1 MLDVDAGHAWAPV
14 ASGYSARP
22 WRALPSRL
30 SRPGGNLI
38 GSRRVQNLRL
48 HFTNRPAPDRPL
60 TTGVHRIVREAAG
73 TIGVGDALQGALLA
87 QICVDRRGLWLQ
99 VANGMRG
106 VHINGR
112 PVKRMAVLRPGD
124 AVYVEG
130 VELLLQSGFRS
141 AAEVRDSDA
150 GQGDARVVLRG
161 VGGKYHGRSVSL
173 EHPRIVGRAREAD
186 IRVDD
191 PAFAERHARLELR
204 GDRVLLRDLGSA
216 EGTRVNGMAVRD
228 ALLAAGDQVV
238 FDAQHRFVLEVPWAP
253 SARAEESVLPDDA
266 GQTPLQGDT
275 QPAVTASVRRW
286 PWLLL
291 AAVLMAAALSALLL
305 FGAG

>member
-1 MLDVDAGHAWAPV
+1 M
-14 ASGYSARP
+14 
-22 WRALPSRL
+22 
-30 SRPGGNLI
+30 
-38 GSRRVQNLRL
+38 QNLRL
-48 HFTNRPAPDRPL
+48 HFSNRPAPDRPL

-124 AVYVEG
+124 AVFVEG
-130 VELLLQSGFRS
+130 VELLLQSGYAS
-141 AAEVRDSDA
+141 ATDVRESDA
-150 GQGDARVVLRG
+150 GQGDMRVVLRG
-161 VGGKYHGRSVSL
+161 LGGKYHGKSVSL
-173 EHPRIVGRAREAD
+173 EEPRVVGRARDAH
-186 IRVDD
+186 IRIDD

-204 GDRVLLRDLGSA
+204 GERVLLRDLGSS
-216 EGTRVNGMAVRD
+216 EGTRVNGVAVRD
-228 ALLAAGDQVV
+228 ALLVAGDQVV

-253 SARAEESVLPDDA
+253 TARVDD
-266 GQTPLQGDT
+266 GT
-275 QPAVTASVRRW
+275 AVEDADAPPVDKAASVKPASSALRW

-291 AAVLMAAALSALLL
+291 AALLMAGALSALLL

>member
-1 MLDVDAGHAWAPV
+1 
-14 ASGYSARP
+14 
-22 WRALPSRL
+22 
-30 SRPGGNLI
+30 
-38 GSRRVQNLRL
+38 VQNLRL
-48 HFTNRPAPDRPL
+48 HFTNRPSPDRPL

-73 TIGVGDALQGALLA
+73 TIGVGDALQGMLLA

-99 VANGMRG
+99 VASGMRG

-112 PVKRMAVLRPGD
+112 PVRRMAVLRPGD

-130 VELLLQSGFRS
+130 VELLLQSGFQS
-141 AAEVRDSDA
+141 AAGLKESDA

-161 VGGKYHGRSVSL
+161 LGGKYHGRSVSL
-173 EHPRIVGRAREAD
+173 EQPRLVGRARDAH

-204 GDRVLLRDLGSA
+204 GERVLLRDLGSA
-216 EGTRVNGMAVRD
+216 DGTRVNGVPVRD
-228 ALLAAGDQVV
+228 ALLVAGDQVV

-253 SARAEESVLPDDA
+253 SARVDDPAPQEETGEA
-266 GQTPLQGDT
+266 
-275 QPAVTASVRRW
+275 PADGEPRAPSTGSALRW

-291 AAVLMAAALSALLL
+291 AALLLAGALSALLL